1 MQIIVYQL
9 FAFFIRGS
17 LGEDF
22 KVTILTNKKMLE
34 MISQDLVSK

>member
-9 FAFFIRGS
+9 FAFFIRGR

-22 KVTILTNKKMLE
+22 KVTMLNNKKKFE
-34 MISQDLVSK
+34 MIS